1 MIFINSFLCKQNLF
15 LENPE
20 DHGSAATSL
29 RELRR
34 IWSDEES
41 ETIIGKSIP
50 LLKTGNT
57 SQIEWSEILIREAV
71 LGHMPKNAEAA
82 LEAILTS
89 LSEGNLSLD
98 GTPEALQF
106 QVDSLEQVNHSVQVG
121 VRGLIIDEL
130 SNYDRDPSSSIAL
143 ALQLINISASQHSDT
158 LLQPVVDYA
167 LLTENDEWRNAAIGL
182 LDTMD
187 PSEDAKERSRD
198 SLAELGSKFRGNRS
212 NEGEDTD

>member
-1 MIFINSFLCKQNLF
+1 M
-15 LENPE
+15 
-20 DHGSAATSL
+20 
-29 RELRR
+29 
-34 IWSDEES
+34 
-41 ETIIGKSIP
+41 
-50 LLKTGNT
+50 
-57 SQIEWSEILIREAV
+57 
-71 LGHMPKNAEAA
+71 
-82 LEAILTS
+82 
-89 LSEGNLSLD
+89 SEGNLSLD